1 MDRISKSSLHTGKL
15 AGVKNRTMK
24 AACKMWIAASVA
36 ACAPLMGLVANASGQ
51 AISLTYCNTITLQQ
65 ATTLDQNGASFTLAG
80 LSGITMLD
88 AGTFAAV
95 MDNSNKVVIGSFAL
109 SANGCLAGASISRGV
124 SLSASNDYEGAAFD
138 VSSGRLLLSDENTM
152 SVRAVTLDTGSIVQ
166 VSSLPALFSAVRPN
180 FGLES
185 LSLAPDGS
193 VLWTANEEALTV
205 DGPLSTQ
212 SAGTRVRLVRMTR
225 QPSGGFAAQAQ
236 YAYQTAPIHG
246 SVITGARSGVSDLLV
261 LPDGTLLTLER
272 SFAFSA
278 AGFFQTR
285 IYEVSFHNA
294 SDVSGVP
301 ALGAGGGS
309 FTPVSKR
316 ILWQGNLNNLEG
328 LAPGPEIPSLQT
340 STSRSCAVLGII
352 DDGDP
357 ISVNAVAS
365 FIVTLPRC
373 FADFNTDG
381 GIDGGDIEAFFAEW
395 EAGNTSADVNAD
407 GGVDGSDVGEFYE
420 AWEQGGC

>member
-1 MDRISKSSLHTGKL
+1 M
-15 AGVKNRTMK
+15 
-24 AACKMWIAASVA
+24 A
-36 ACAPLMGLVANASGQ
+36 ACAPLMGLVASASGQ
-51 AISLTYCNTITLQQ
+51 VTSLTYCNTITLQQ

-80 LSGITMLD
+80 LSGITLLD

-95 MDNSNKVVIGSFAL
+95 MDNSNKVVIGSVAIGVDGYL
-109 SANGCLAGASISRGV
+109 SGASVSRGV

-152 SVRAVTLDTGSIVQ
+152 SVRAALLDTGSIVQ
-166 VSSLPALFSAVRPN
+166 VSPLPALFSAVRPN

-212 SAGTRVRLVRMTR
+212 SAGTWVRLVRMMR
-225 QPSGGFAAQAQ
+225 MPNGSFAAQAQ

-246 SVITGARSGVSDLLV
+246 TVITGARSGVSDLLA

-272 SFAFSA
+272 GFAFSA

-285 IYEVSFHNA
+285 IYEVSFQNA

-301 ALGAGGGS
+301 ALSTGGFS
-309 FTPVSKR
+309 PATKR
-316 ILWQGNLNNLEG
+316 LLWQGNLNNLEG
-328 LAPGPEIPSLQT
+328 LALGPEVPSLQT
-340 STSRSCAVLGII
+340 ATSKSFSVLGII

-381 GIDGGDIEAFFAEW
+381 GIDGGDVESFFAEW
-395 EAGNTSADVNAD
+395 EAGSTSADVNAD
-407 GGVDGSDVGEFYE
+407 GGVDGSDVGTFFVT
-420 AWEQGGC
+420 WEQGGC